1 MLQYENQIIT
11 NNLLSELL
19 NTLLISFISLIII
32 FVLFKI
38 LQ

>member
-1 MLQYENQIIT
+1 MLQYENQIIA
-11 NNLLSELL
+11 NNLLSEL
-19 NTLLISFISLIII
+19 LLISFISLIII